1 MERRSHRDFRLF
13 SDLCGGLR
21 RRKHYHLSAARPHD
35 VRLLNDHCRH
45 ERDVFL
51 GEAVATAASSSA
63 HSDREVPLVTRISH
77 QLPYH
82 AIPSP
87 LHFSLDFY

>member
-21 RRKHYHLSAARPHD
+21 RRKHYRRSAARHHD
-35 VRLLNDHCRH
+35 VRHLNDHCRH

-51 GEAVATAASSSA
+51 GEAVATAATSSA
-63 HSDREVPLVTRISH
+63 HSDRAVTLVTRISH

-87 LHFSLDFY
+87 LQFSLDFS